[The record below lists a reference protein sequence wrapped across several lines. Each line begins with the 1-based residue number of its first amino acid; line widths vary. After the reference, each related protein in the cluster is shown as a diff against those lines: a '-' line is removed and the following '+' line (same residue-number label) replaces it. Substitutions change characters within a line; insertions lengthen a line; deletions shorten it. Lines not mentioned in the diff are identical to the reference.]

1 MINIRD
7 EAERCLQCKKPRCV
21 KACPISTPIPQVVKI
36 FLEGYIEEAG
46 DLLFQ
51 NNPLSV
57 ICSLICP
64 HERFCEGNCI
74 RGIKSTP
81 IAIGAIEQYI
91 SNFYINLF
99 EPVIDKQFK
108 GEIAV
113 IGGGP
118 AGMALS
124 SYMSQKGY
132 NVTIFDEKA
141 KIGGILRYGIPDF
154 RLPNS
159 ILSQIEDKLK
169 SMGVIIH
176 PLTLAG
182 PVLTI
187 SDMFRDGYDS
197 VFISTGVWRPKKL
210 GVKGESL
217 GHVHYAINYLKDPD
231 VFHLGENVAV
241 IGAGNVAMDVARTA
255 RRNGARNVT
264 VFYHKGEEDLSASKS
279 EIEYAKLDGVNFK
292 FYTSLDEIRKE
303 KLIFVDTRDE
313 NKEKKEFKAD
323 SVIIAIGQ
331 VTQKNLV
338 ATTKDL
344 NLNERGFIET
354 DDCGQTSVPGVFASG
369 DVVTGAKTVVEAVAA
384 AKRTA
389 NAMHYYIQS
398 KNNKDYNGEPLYA
411 TVDFDE
417 IQSQLTNK

>member
-1 MINIRD
+1 MINIKD
-7 EAERCLQCKKPRCV
+7 EAERCLQCKNPRCV
-21 KACPISTPIPQVVKI
+21 KACPISTPIPQVIKI

-57 ICSLICP
+57 ICSIICP
-64 HERFCEGNCI
+64 HEKFCEGNCI
-74 RGIKSTP
+74 RAIKSTP

-91 SNFYINLF
+91 SNFYIHLF
-99 EPVIDKQFK
+99 EPVIDKKFK
-108 GEIAV
+108 GEVAV

-124 SYMSQKGY
+124 SLITQKGY
-132 NVTIFDEKA
+132 NVTIFDEKS

-159 ILSQIEDKLK
+159 ILSMNEEKLK
-169 SMGVIIH
+169 SMGVTIH

-210 GVKGESL
+210 GVKGETL

-231 VFHLGENVAV
+231 VFDLNDNVAV

-255 RRNGARNVT
+255 RRHGARNVT
-264 VFYHKGEEDLSASKS
+264 VFYHKGEEDLTASKL
-279 EIEYAKLDGVNFK
+279 EIEYAKLDGVNFE
-292 FYTSLDEIRKE
+292 FYSSVEEIRKNE
-303 KLIFVDTRDE
+303 IIYTDTRE
-313 NKEKKEFKAD
+313 SNPKPKSFEIN
-323 SVIIAIGQ
+323 SVIISIGQ
-331 VTQKNLV
+331 VTQKNIV
-338 ATTKDL
+338 STTKNL
-344 NLNERGFIET
+344 KLNEREFIET
-354 DDCGQTSVPGVFASG
+354 DNCGKTSIPGVFASG

-398 KNNKDYNGEPLYA
+398 KNNKDYNGEPLYIS
-411 TVDFDE
+411 VDFDE
-417 IQSQLTNK
+417 IESQLKK

>member
-7 EAERCLQCKKPRCV
+7 EAERCLQCKNPRCV
-21 KACPISTPIPQVVKI
+21 KACPISTPIPQVIKI

-57 ICSLICP
+57 ICSIICP
-64 HERFCEGNCI
+64 HEKFCEGNCI
-74 RGIKSTP
+74 RAIKSTP

-91 SNFYINLF
+91 SNFYIHLF
-99 EPVIDKQFK
+99 EPVIDNKFK
-108 GEIAV
+108 GEVAV

-124 SYMSQKGY
+124 SLMTQKGY
-132 NVTIFDEKA
+132 NVTIFDERS

-159 ILSQIEDKLK
+159 ILSMNEEKLK
-169 SMGVIIH
+169 SMGVTIH

-210 GVKGESL
+210 GIKGETL

-231 VFHLGENVAV
+231 VFDLNDNVAV

-255 RRNGARNVT
+255 RRHGARNVT
-264 VFYHKGEEDLSASKS
+264 VFYHKGEEDLTASKL
-279 EIEYAKLDGVNFK
+279 EIEYAKLDGVNFE
-292 FYTSLDEIRKE
+292 FYTSVEEIRKNE
-303 KLIFVDTRDE
+303 ILYTDTRE
-313 NKEKKEFKAD
+313 SNPEPKSFEIN
-323 SVIIAIGQ
+323 SVIISIGQ
-331 VTQKNLV
+331 VTQKNIV
-338 ATTKDL
+338 STTKNL
-344 NLNERGFIET
+344 KLNEREFIET
-354 DDCGQTSVPGVFASG
+354 DNCGKTSIPGVFASG

-398 KNNKDYNGEPLYA
+398 KNNKDYNGEPLYIS
-411 TVDFDE
+411 VDFDE
-417 IQSQLTNK
+417 IESQLKK

>member
-7 EAERCLQCKKPRCV
+7 EAERCLQCKNPRCV
-21 KACPISTPIPQVVKI
+21 KACPISTPIPQVIKI

-57 ICSLICP
+57 ICSIICP
-64 HERFCEGNCI
+64 HEKFCEGNCI
-74 RGIKSTP
+74 RAIKSTP

-91 SNFYINLF
+91 SNFYIHLF
-99 EPVIDKQFK
+99 EPVIDKKFK
-108 GEIAV
+108 GEVAV

-124 SYMSQKGY
+124 SLITQKGY
-132 NVTIFDEKA
+132 NVTIFDEKS

-159 ILSQIEDKLK
+159 ILSMNEEKLK
-169 SMGVIIH
+169 SMGVTIH

-210 GVKGESL
+210 GVKGETL

-231 VFHLGENVAV
+231 VFDLNDNVAV

-255 RRNGARNVT
+255 RRHGARNVT
-264 VFYHKGEEDLSASKS
+264 VFYHKGEEDLTASKL
-279 EIEYAKLDGVNFK
+279 EIEYAKLDGVNFE
-292 FYTSLDEIRKE
+292 FYSSVEEIRKNE
-303 KLIFVDTRDE
+303 IIYTDTRE
-313 NKEKKEFKAD
+313 SNPKPKSFEIN
-323 SVIIAIGQ
+323 SVIISIGQ
-331 VTQKNLV
+331 VTQKNIV
-338 ATTKDL
+338 STTKNL
-344 NLNERGFIET
+344 KLNEREFIET
-354 DDCGQTSVPGVFASG
+354 DNCGKTSIPGVFASG

-398 KNNKDYNGEPLYA
+398 KNNKDYNGEPLYIS
-411 TVDFDE
+411 VDFDE
-417 IQSQLTNK
+417 IESQLKK